1 MIIIY
6 IVSACLAGVKCKYNG
21 ESNKNDTV
29 CRLVKEGR
37 AIALCPEVLGGLP
50 IPRVPCEIIYSGNKR
65 KVLNRD
71 GQDVTENF
79 VTGAKK
85 TLEIAK
91 LVDAKVAILKS
102 KSPSCGFG
110 KIYDGTFSGRLIDG
124 NGVTSQLLVDNGIQV
139 YTENEVDKL

>member
-21 ESNKNDTV
+21 ESNKNVTV

-50 IPRVPCEIIYSGNKR
+50 IPRVPCEIIYNGSKR
-65 KVLNRD
+65 EVLNRD
-71 GQDVTENF
+71 GKDVTENF